1 MSSLSLNGRF
11 ALRLLV
17 AGLFLLLLCSD
28 RALAQSYR
36 IKPGDVLRIEVLED
50 ETLNRSVLV
59 TPDGQIS
66 VPMAGALRVAGLSVD
81 TVNRGLTDQLA
92 KAFANPPNVYVSVE
106 RVAANVPRAPAKP
119 RTITVFVM
127 GEAAKP
133 GQLSLPPG
141 ANVLQ
146 AFAMMGGFT
155 KFAAEKRVQLRRVDA
170 SSGAE
175 TIHALNYRRIEAG
188 GPSGR
193 TKLRD
198 GDVILVPERRLF
210 E

>member
-1 MSSLSLNGRF
+1 MRAF
-11 ALRLLV
+11 ACTTAAPLRVFAACLV
-17 AGLFLLLLCSD
+17 LLFLGAD
-28 RALAQSYR
+28 HAAAQSYR
-36 IKPGDVLRIEVLED
+36 IKLGDVLRIEVLED
-50 ETLNRSVLV
+50 ESLNRSVLV

-106 RVAANVPRAPAKP
+106 RVAQAERRIPQTPRM
-119 RTITVFVM
+119 ISVFVM

-155 KFAAEKRVQLRRVDA
+155 RFAADKRVQLRRIDP

-175 TIHALNYRRIEAG
+175 TIVSLNYRMIEAG
-188 GPSGR
+188 GAQGR

-198 GDVILVPERRLF
+198 GDVIIVPQRRLF

>member
-1 MSSLSLNGRF
+1 MSLPSPNRGT
-11 ALRLLV
+11 ALRVLV
-17 AGLFLLLLCSD
+17 AGLFLLLLGSD
-28 RALAQSYR
+28 MVVAQSYL

-66 VPMAGALRVAGLSVD
+66 VPMAGALRVAGQSVEAI
-81 TVNRGLTDQLA
+81 NRGLTDQLA
-92 KAFANPPNVYVSVE
+92 KAFANPPNVYVSIE
-106 RVAANVPRAPAKP
+106 SVAASQPRAPAQP
-119 RTITVFVM
+119 QTISVFVM

-133 GQLSLPPG
+133 GQLSMPPG

-170 SSGAE
+170 SSGKE
-175 TIHALNYRRIEAG
+175 TIQALNYRTIEAG

-198 GDVILVPERRLF
+198 GDVILVPQRRLF